1 MRCNGP
7 TEGSSVRP
15 GRALTPGGWLP
26 CEQDV
31 AQVQP
36 SHHLQRP
43 TLGADSEEHL
53 NAASLESFTP

>member
-7 TEGSSVRP
+7 TEGCGVRW

-26 CEQDV
+26 CEWDV
-31 AQVQP
+31 AQVQA
-36 SHHLQRP
+36 SHRLWRP

-53 NAASLESFTP
+53 NAASPESFTP